1 MSGLGERVRLANE
14 PFDRLL
20 AAFAE
25 PTAVPGGAS
34 AAALVAAL
42 AAALVER
49 CADASHPQFVD
60 TRSRATTLRKELV
73 AVADEDA
80 LALACFV
87 GAIARSSGTAGLTAA
102 AADASV
108 PPARLG
114 AAAIEVAELAES
126 LERHG
131 AMAFRGEA
139 HCARVLADAAARA
152 AQSIVALNAGV
163 VRPPG

>member
-1 MSGLGERVRLANE
+1 MSRLGEPVRLANE

-25 PTAVPGGAS
+25 PTAVPGGGS

-49 CADASHPQFVD
+49 CSDASHPRFVD
-60 TRSRATTLRKELV
+60 ARSRASALRKDLV

-80 LALACFV
+80 RALARFV
-87 GAIARSSGTAGLTAA
+87 RAISRSPDTAELATA
-102 AADASV
+102 AADASI
-108 PPARLG
+108 PPARLS
-114 AAAIEVAELAES
+114 AAALEVAELADS

-131 AMAFRGEA
+131 AIAFRGEA
-139 HCARVLADAAARA
+139 HCAGLLADAAARV
-152 AQSIVALNAGV
+152 AQSIVSENAGV
-163 VRPPG
+163 AGPPS

>member
-1 MSGLGERVRLANE
+1 VSRLGEPVRLANE

-25 PTAVPGGAS
+25 PTAVPGGGS

-49 CADASHPQFVD
+49 CSDASHPRFVD
-60 TRSRATTLRKELV
+60 ARSRASALRKDLV

-80 LALACFV
+80 RALARLV
-87 GAIARSSGTAGLTAA
+87 RVISRSPGTAELAAA
-102 AADASV
+102 AADAST
-108 PPARLG
+108 PPARLR
-114 AAAIEVAELAES
+114 ATAIEVAELADS

-131 AMAFRGEA
+131 AIDFRGEA
-139 HCARVLADAAARA
+139 HCAGLLAGAAARA
-152 AQSIVALNAGV
+152 AQSIISLNASV
-163 VRPPG
+163 ASRPS

>member
-1 MSGLGERVRLANE
+1 MNGLGEPVRLASV

-25 PTAVPGGAS
+25 PTAAPGGGS

-49 CADASHPQFVD
+49 CAVASHPQFVD
-60 TRSRATTLRKELV
+60 VRSRATALRKELV

-80 LALACFV
+80 LALARFV
-87 GAIARSSGTAGLTAA
+87 RAIARSPGTTERAAA

-108 PPARLG
+108 HPARLS

-126 LERHG
+126 LEHHG

-139 HCARVLADAAARA
+139 HCAGLLAGAAARA
-152 AQSIVALNAGV
+152 AQSIVSLNAGV
-163 VRPPG
+163 ADAPG